1 MTLGK
6 WGYWVSPHKAQIST
20 QQIKY
25 MGKCAHPPDEDQ
37 KEVTVTFQH
46 HPPSHRL
53 PAKGQ
58 LRAFL
63 GMAGFCRI
71 WAHSK
76 ASLWNPKRKWPQTSQ
91 LQWKLPTGIP
101 RSKIK
106 ITDYL
111 WVRSPKFR
119 KPFLLYIAERQTA
132 KAILRRKNSW
142 RNQAPCLQTILQSYS
157 HHNSMVLAQNQKYK
171 SMEQGRN
178 PRNKPTHQG
187 H

>member
-1 MTLGK
+1 MCSPTRWRPEGSHCDPPTPPTLPLTPREGATESLS
-6 WGYWVSPHKAQIST
+6 GDGRILQ
-20 QQIKY
+20 
-25 MGKCAHPPDEDQ
+25 D
-37 KEVTVTFQH
+37 
-46 HPPSHRL
+46 
-53 PAKGQ
+53 
-58 LRAFL
+58 L
-63 GMAGFCRI
+63 G
-71 WAHSK
+71 K

-111 WVRSPKFR
+111 CVRSPKFR
-119 KPFLLYIAERQTA
+119 KPFLLYIAERQIA

-142 RNQAPCLQTILQSYS
+142 RNRAPCLQTIPQSYS
-157 HHNSMVLAQNQKYK
+157 HHNSVVPAQNQKYK

-187 H
+187 Q